1 MFNSIVLPHFTYC
14 DIITASSDETNI
26 SRLQKLQNILTENGP
41 SHVQP
46 MLDSLSWMPL
56 INLIIY
62 HTIVAV

>member
-26 SRLQKLQNILTENGP
+26 SRLQKLQNILTY